1 MRFPSMKC
9 GICVVM
15 GVLECTRRS
24 DLVTRIS

>member
-1 MRFPSMKC
+1 VRWPSMKWV
-9 GICVVM
+9 ICAVM